1 MTNATTK
8 KVENFNSE
16 KTFRHTKQE
25 TCEVYLRQV
34 KSGAYELMCLGING
48 EARPHMKF
56 NLRFEHSRINNL
68 LDKSLITDR
77 HGKLYL
83 GKLDDVLKLS
93 VSGNGLNR
101 TWDISGTKS
110 DFWKYPTSMNILS
123 GGGFSFP
130 IKDMWNPAKP
140 NELLR

>member
-1 MTNATTK
+1 MK
-8 KVENFNSE
+8 GE
-16 KTFRHTKQE
+16 
-25 TCEVYLRQV
+25 
-34 KSGAYELMCLGING
+34 AYELMCLGING

-56 NLRFEHSRINNL
+56 SLRFEHTRINNL
-68 LDKSLITDR
+68 LEKSLITDR

-83 GKLDDVLKLS
+83 GKLDNVLKLS

-101 TWDISGTKS
+101 TWDISSTKS

-130 IKDMWNPAKP
+130 IKDMWDPAKP
-140 NELLR
+140 NELLRQQFKFIKKINGEVTEDCFGKLKLTPSNDS